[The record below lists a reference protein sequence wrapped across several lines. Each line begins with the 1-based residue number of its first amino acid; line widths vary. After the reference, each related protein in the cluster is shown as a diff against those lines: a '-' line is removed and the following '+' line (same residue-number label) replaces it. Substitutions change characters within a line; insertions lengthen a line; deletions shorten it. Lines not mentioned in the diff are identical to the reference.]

1 MPLQA
6 TSGAASYDAFGGG
19 VPVVPNYI
27 EEVFSCFLYTGTG
40 SAQTITNSIDLSTKG
55 GLVWIKSRSA
65 ATNHNLFDTA
75 QGTTK
80 LFHSNTTAATVTDA
94 NSLTAFNTTGFTLGS
109 GNTTGNQVNTSA
121 ATYASWTF
129 REQPKFFD
137 VVTYTGDGVDGRQI
151 SHNLTSEPGC
161 IIVKRTD
168 GVTQW
173 RVYHRSV
180 GSGAN
185 KNGRLN
191 GTDGF
196 DLATTVYSPTSTYFT
211 VSSDGD
217 ANASGGT
224 YVAYLFAHNAGGF
237 GLTGID
243 NVISC
248 GSFTTDANSK
258 NSGVTLGYEPQW
270 MLVKPSSS
278 VDNWQ
283 IVDNMRGMDVTDTYR
298 LFANTSGATN
308 QVGAALFSPNA
319 TGFSCPL
326 DGGLNASSDYIYI
339 AIRRGPMKVP
349 TSGTSVF
356 SPITSN
362 ASTGTTNTTNFPVD
376 FQMNAERGAVHAT
389 MVVDRLRGVI
399 TTPTDATSPYMASNS
414 SNGENPE
421 TVTRYWN
428 NTGFETSVFQAGAS
442 NIYWNFRRAP
452 SFHDIVCYTGTG
464 ANTTV
469 THSLQAIPEL
479 IIVKRRSA
487 AADWDSYSSALAN
500 TEYIVL
506 NSTAAKATGA
516 TRWNSTT
523 PTSSVF
529 SVGTSTTTNAS
540 AGTYVAYLFAT
551 CAGVSKIGSYTLNGN
566 YLTVDCGFTSG
577 ARFVMIKRTDAAS
590 PWYVFDTARGIS
602 SGNDPYLRL
611 NATTAEDTA
620 SDLIGPDSSGF
631 IVNTSFGSS
640 GTFMFLAIA

>member
-27 EEVFSCFLYTGTG
+27 EEVFSTYVYKGTG
-40 SAQTITNSIDLSTKG
+40 SQNQNITNGIDLSTKG
-55 GLVWIKSRSA
+55 GLVWIKSRIV
-65 ATNHNLFDTA
+65 TGLDDNWLQDTA
-75 QGTTK
+75 RGIRNGLKSNSDAAQVTNADVVTAVLTNGYTDSVGWGT
-80 LFHSNTTAATVTDA
+80 SDSV
-94 NSLTAFNTTGFTLGS
+94 
-109 GNTTGNQVNTSA
+109 
-121 ATYASWTF
+121 ASWTF
-129 REQPKFFD
+129 RKQPKFFD
-137 VVTYTGDGVDGRQI
+137 VVTYTGTGATQNIAHSLG
-151 SHNLTSEPGC
+151 STPAC
-161 IIVKRTD
+161 MIIKRTD
-168 GVTQW
+168 SINDW
-173 RVYHRSV
+173 IVYHRSLPTPATNFLYLDLDLSYGTSASMFGSTNPTSSVFTV
-180 GSGAN
+180 GSN
-185 KNGRLN
+185 N
-191 GTDGF
+191 
-196 DLATTVYSPTSTYFT
+196 AT
-211 VSSDGD
+211 G
-217 ANASGGT
+217 ASGGT
-224 YVAYLFAHNAGGF
+224 YVAYLFAHDAGGF
-237 GLTGID
+237 GLTGTD

-248 GSFTTDANSK
+248 GTFTTNG
-258 NSGVTLGYEPQW
+258 SGVASVTLGYEPQW
-270 MLVKPSSS
+270 LLFKGSSS
-278 VDNWQ
+278 ATNWQ
-283 IVDNMRGMDVTDTYR
+283 LVDNMRGLTTAGSDEVV
-298 LFANTSGATN
+298 LFPNAADEESAP
-308 QVGAALFSPNA
+308 VGRIGINA
-319 TGFSCPL
+319 TGFTTTVQPSIT
-326 DGGLNASSDYIYI
+326 YIYI

-376 FQMNAERGAVHAT
+376 FQINAERGAVHAN

-399 TTPTDATSPYMASNS
+399 TTPTDALSPYLASNT

-428 NTGFETSVFQAGAS
+428 NTGFETSVFQSGAS

-487 AADWDSYSSALAN
+487 AADWAVYSSALAN
-500 TEYIVL
+500 TEYLVL
-506 NSTAAKATGA
+506 NATTAKATGA
-516 TRWNSTT
+516 TWWNSTT

-566 YLTVDCGFTSG
+566 PLTVNCGFTSG
-577 ARFVMIKRTDAAS
+577 ARFVMIRRTDAAS
-590 PWYVFDTARGIS
+590 PWYVWDTARGIS

-631 IVNTSFGSS
+631 VVNTSFGSA
-640 GTFMFLAIA
+640 GTFIFLAIA